1 MPLQSLRSVG
11 RSGDSRL
18 GARRD
23 EEAPTPKEVSVQVD
37 VSSSNQAAA
46 EYSAQYPNQLAKI
59 RSAYIFQ
66 YHY

>member
-1 MPLQSLRSVG
+1 MSFQFLRRVG
-11 RSGDSRL
+11 RGDTRL

-23 EEAPTPKEVSVQVD
+23 EEASTSKEGSLQMD

-46 EYSAQYPNQLAKI
+46 AYPAQYPNQLAKI